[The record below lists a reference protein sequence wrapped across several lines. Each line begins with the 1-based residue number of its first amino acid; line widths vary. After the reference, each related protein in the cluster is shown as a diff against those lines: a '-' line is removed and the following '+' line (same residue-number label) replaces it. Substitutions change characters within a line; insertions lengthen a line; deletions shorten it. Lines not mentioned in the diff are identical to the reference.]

1 MTTGSGGKPP
11 SASGERS
18 SQPGRPAAD
27 TPNRLVVR
35 SLDSGTGGD
44 SMLGATD
51 TAVAIDGNRSSASF
65 SATQSGPTPSAGTPA
80 LSTELIGSTLS
91 GKFLINRKV
100 GQGGMGAVYEA
111 THTQL
116 GKRVAVKVLLEKY
129 AQREAIVKRLR
140 QEAQLASSVGNEH
153 IIDITDIGTTEDGR
167 TYVVMEFLEGES
179 LAECLGREIKLS
191 EQRILKVISQA
202 ASALAAAHAKGVVHR
217 DIKPEN
223 LFLLK
228 RKEQDFVKVVDFGIS
243 KSLRASGE
251 EEVQRLTQTGM
262 VLGTPL
268 YMSPEQARGDDELDA
283 RVDIYAL
290 GVIMYECATGTVPFV
305 GNNYLSV
312 ISQVLNETPKPIREL
327 RPEISDEFE
336 AVVGKAMEKNKTER
350 YASANEMLADLSALL
365 DDPTHSTERA
375 RITGPR
381 RRLQKKLSSSR
392 YIVWIGGVAVIIAAV
407 AVTVKVMMGG
417 SNAKPVVTPPDA
429 QVAVAPPDAVAVAP
443 PDAEVVP
450 QEKLLEIEIVTNPPG
465 ATLIKD
471 GLEVPGVTP
480 MKIKV
485 VKANKEVEIVAKL
498 ANYNDKLFR
507 FNPLEIDPTKPQKV
521 TLEKPKQGARPV
533 QIVPKSGSAASS
545 GSGHSSGGGDF
556 GGFPGGGGGTV
567 PKK

>member
-1 MTTGSGGKPP
+1 MTTGSGGK
-11 SASGERS
+11 ASSG
-18 SQPGRPAAD
+18 SQPGRSAAD

-35 SLDSGTGGD
+35 AADDGAGET
-44 SMLGATD
+44 LGAND
-51 TAVAIDGNRSSASF
+51 TAVAEKRSLDHTA
-65 SATQSGPTPSAGTPA
+65 AGPTPSAGTPA
-80 LSTELIGSTLS
+80 LTTELIGSTLS

-167 TYVVMEFLEGES
+167 TYVVMELLEGES
-179 LAECLGREIKLS
+179 LADCLARETKLP
-191 EQRILKVISQA
+191 EQRILKVVSQA
-202 ASALAAAHAKGVVHR
+202 ASALSAAHIKGIVHR

-228 RKEQDFVKVVDFGIS
+228 RKDQDFVKVVDFGIS
-243 KSLRASGE
+243 KSLRATGE
-251 EEVQRLTQTGM
+251 EEEQPRLTQTGM

-290 GVIMYECATGTVPFV
+290 GVIMYEAAAGRVPFS

-312 ISQVLNETPKPIREL
+312 ISQVLNETPKSIREF

-336 AVVGKAMEKNKTER
+336 AIVAKAMAKNKGDR
-350 YASANEMLADLSALL
+350 YASAIDLLADLSALL

-381 RRLQKKLSSSR
+381 KKLPKKLSPSR
-392 YIVWIGGVAVIIAAV
+392 YVVWIGGVSVIVAAV
-407 AVTVKVMMGG
+407 AVTVKVMMT
-417 SNAKPVVTPPDA
+417 SSAPPVVTPPDA
-429 QVAVAPPDAVAVAP
+429 QVAVTPPDVAVVAP
-443 PDAEVVP
+443 PDAAPVP
-450 QEKLLEIEIVTNPPG
+450 PPRVDIKIETEPKG
-465 ATLIKD
+465 ASILVD
-471 GLEVPGVTP
+471 GLPGTGINGEKVTP
-480 MKIKV
+480 MTLSVLETTEKTEFIIQLDGYEEKSFKKIPKEYDPKV
-485 VKANKEVEIVAKL
+485 GIPVIKLIKAK
-498 ANYNDKLFR
+498 
-507 FNPLEIDPTKPQKV
+507 KPVQY
-521 TLEKPKQGARPV
+521 TPPKQGP
-533 QIVPKSGSAASS
+533 
-545 GSGHSSGGGDF
+545 GSGTGAGPGSSHSSGGGDF

-567 PKK
+567 PNK